1 VLPIWRSSYDIASF
15 DSQLALRLW
24 TPLKN
29 KDQNDLDTYR
39 FDKEN
44 YTVSDKW
51 MEADI
56 IDLVIQVAECWIYIY
71 KVVQI
76 WPGLIYV

>member
-1 VLPIWRSSYDIASF
+1 MLPIWRSSYDIASF

-24 TPLKN
+24 IPLKN
-29 KDQNDLDTYR
+29 KDQNGLNTYR

>member
-1 VLPIWRSSYDIASF
+1 MLPIWRSSYDIASF